1 MFEVIMKNIVMVAWF
16 LFPLTLCRA
25 SDIIFGSLIAYKSID
40 IKFDYKVILESVM
53 RTVLMLV
60 GLALFVCGV
69 VSLPEIMKSYNVTL
83 VNPDVLSEMIN
94 IAMVVTLLVATT
106 VTYGKDAFE
115 KLTVILGK
123 KK

>member
-1 MFEVIMKNIVMVAWF
+1 MFDVIVKNIVMVAWF

-40 IKFDYKVILESVM
+40 IEFDYKVILESVI

-69 VSLPEIMKSYNVTL
+69 VSLPEIMKTYEVTL
-83 VNPDVLSEMIN
+83 VNPDVLSEIIN

-115 KLTVILGK
+115 KLNVILGK